1 MIFSLNALTSH
12 RLALVGTVFYFNET
26 SKIHLMTKQSIR
38 NFLPA
43 IIFFL
48 LLNSA
53 FLLMMKKL
61 EGWGFDYP
69 VLVFGNLIVFAISFL
84 SYYMAAKGLSTKNN
98 HAFFRWVYGGVMIKL
113 FLLAGVA
120 FVYIMMN
127 RKEVNKPALFFCMGL
142 YIIYTFIEVSGL
154 MKVNK
159 QKTNA

>member
-1 MIFSLNALTSH
+1 MS
-12 RLALVGTVFYFNET
+12 
-26 SKIHLMTKQSIR
+26 KQSIK

-43 IIFFL
+43 ILVFL
-48 LLNSA
+48 ALNSG

-61 EGWGFDYP
+61 EGWGFDYS
-69 VLVFGNLIVFAISFL
+69 VLIFGNLIVFGISFL
-84 SYYMAAKGLSTKNN
+84 AYWMAIKGLTTSNN
-98 HAFFRWVYGGVMIKL
+98 HAFFRWVYGSIMIKL

-127 RKEVNKPALFFCMGL
+127 KNEVNKPALFFCMGL
-142 YIIYTFIEVSGL
+142 YVVYTFIEVSGL